1 MIVVVMGV
9 SGCGKTTVGRLLA
22 RRLEWEFHEGDEFH
36 SAANIEKM
44 SDGVPLTD
52 EDRWPWLASIKDR
65 IGRCVETGTDA
76 VITCSALRQ
85 RYRSFLAEGVP
96 DIRFVY
102 LRGDASTILARMQSR
117 ESHYM
122 KSGMLDSQL
131 ASLEEP
137 DEAIE
142 ADIRNS
148 PDGIV
153 SFVESQLTRSE
164 SPR

>member
-1 MIVVVMGV
+1 M
-9 SGCGKTTVGRLLA
+9 S
-22 RRLEWEFHEGDEFH
+22 EG
-36 SAANIEKM
+36 I
-44 SDGVPLTD
+44 PLTD
-52 EDRWPWLASIKDR
+52 EDRWPWLASIKEAIAGC
-65 IGRCVETGTDA
+65 IGSGTDA
-76 VITCSALRQ
+76 VFACSALRDN
-85 RYRSFLAEGVP
+85 YRSFLTAGVQE
-96 DIRFVY
+96 IRFVY
-102 LRGDASTILARMQSR
+102 LRGDASTILARMKVR

-142 ADIRNS
+142 ADIRQS

-153 SFVESQLTRSE
+153 SFVESQLNRSK